1 MAACLALSKYS
12 FTYSF
17 EKLISKP
24 GIACGLTS
32 EVSAAGFTAVED
44 MVLEVIED
52 ITLDI
57 VDVGDSVELLK
68 IEDILADTELVVGT
82 DVADMKDN

>member
-1 MAACLALSKYS
+1 
-12 FTYSF
+12 
-17 EKLISKP
+17 
-24 GIACGLTS
+24 
-32 EVSAAGFTAVED
+32 